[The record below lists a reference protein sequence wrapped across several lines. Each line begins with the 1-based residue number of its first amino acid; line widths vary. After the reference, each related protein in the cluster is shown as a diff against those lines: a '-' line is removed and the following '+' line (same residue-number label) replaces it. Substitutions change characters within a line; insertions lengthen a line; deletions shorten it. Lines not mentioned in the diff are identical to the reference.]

1 MLMSESMEERFGEL
15 KGLMRGLAKSIDDHQ
30 EEEKLDRKVIVDSLT
45 KLHEDMSEN
54 SKRLTAIEHRW
65 NTIKVIARWVTRFLT
80 TLGLGWMATK
90 IGK

>member
-1 MLMSESMEERFGEL
+1 MEERFGEL
-15 KGLMRGLAKSIDDHQ
+15 KGLMRGLTKSIDDHQ

-65 NTIKVIARWVTRFLT
+65 NTIKVIARWVTGILT
-80 TLGLGWMATK
+80 TLGLGWMTTK